1 LSRTPGAEDMP
12 PAARNRASVA
22 TRTWPLTRLR
32 LLCRAPSRAL
42 NESAGFTLIEV
53 LAALAVLAAGLVSIG
68 SLVAVA
74 AKGTRATEE
83 HLVITEASRAIMTGL
98 LGQRDVQAN
107 SMAGETA
114 GFRWRL
120 DVAPYTGEP
129 VDPARHQS
137 RWQPFAM
144 VVTVRSP
151 GGRTIQINTVRLR
164 RSGQR

>member
-1 LSRTPGAEDMP
+1 MP
-12 PAARNRASVA
+12 PAARSGASA
-22 TRTWPLTRLR
+22 TTRNLRLARLR
-32 LLCRAPSRAL
+32 LLFRAQSRAL
-42 NESAGFTLIEV
+42 KESAGFTLIEV
-53 LAALAVLAAGLVSIG
+53 LAALAVLAVGLVSIG

-83 HLVITEASRAIMTGL
+83 HLVITEASRAIMAGL
-98 LGQRDVQAN
+98 LAQRDLQAN

-129 VDPARHQS
+129 VNQAQQQS

-144 VVTVRSP
+144 VLTVRSP

-164 RSGQR
+164 RSAQR

>member
-1 LSRTPGAEDMP
+1 MP
-12 PAARNRASVA
+12 PAVRIGASA
-22 TRTWPLTRLR
+22 TTRTWRLARLR
-32 LLCRAPSRAL
+32 PLFRAHIRASK
-42 NESAGFTLIEV
+42 ESAGFTLIEV

-83 HLVITEASRAIMTGL
+83 HLVITETSRAIMTGL

-120 DVAPYTGEP
+120 DVVPYIGEP
-129 VDPARHQS
+129 VDPAQHQS